1 MTRYID
7 ADAIDKRYVPIA
19 PIVDW
24 GTVHY
29 EWVAFI
35 DDINELPTID
45 AIPISFI
52 EKKIESIRQ
61 YLKEHEGEAF
71 TSGLISKAI
80 AYEKLIEYW
89 REENGQTD

>member
-1 MTRYID
+1 MTRLID

-45 AIPISFI
+45 AEPVRHGKWIVTNEGVIKCSECKRKFI
-52 EKKIESIRQ
+52 L
-61 YLKEHEGEAF
+61 LKENYCPNCGCRMDKE
-71 TSGLISKAI
+71 
-80 AYEKLIEYW
+80 
-89 REENGQTD
+89 